1 MSKKKKKKRQEEE
14 KEEGEEEEGEE
25 EEEERDRPSEKSGK
39 ISKTVI
45 QMKWLKIFGEDLP
58 FSPFALHSVD
68 FLQFI
73 ETSIQLNKK
82 KKKKRKKK
90 RKKTEKRINK

>member
-1 MSKKKKKKRQEEE
+1 M
-14 KEEGEEEEGEE
+14 
-25 EEEERDRPSEKSGK
+25 
-39 ISKTVI
+39 
-45 QMKWLKIFGEDLP
+45 KIFGEDLP